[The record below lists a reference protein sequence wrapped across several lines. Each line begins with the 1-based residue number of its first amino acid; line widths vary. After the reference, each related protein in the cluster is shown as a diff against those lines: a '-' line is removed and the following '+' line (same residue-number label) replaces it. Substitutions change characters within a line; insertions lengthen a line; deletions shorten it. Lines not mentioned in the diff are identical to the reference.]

1 MCMLSL
7 SFSHVQLFVTPT
19 DCSFPVHGI
28 LQVGILQWVV
38 MPSSRGTHI
47 NNAKSF
53 NVISVI
59 NIFPDKPFTLN

>member
-1 MCMLSL
+1 MHA
-7 SFSHVQLFVTPT
+7 FSVIQSCPT
-19 DCSFPVHGI
+19 LCDPADCSFPVHGI
-28 LQVGILQWVV
+28 LQAGILQWVV
-38 MPSSRGTHI
+38 MPSSRETHI